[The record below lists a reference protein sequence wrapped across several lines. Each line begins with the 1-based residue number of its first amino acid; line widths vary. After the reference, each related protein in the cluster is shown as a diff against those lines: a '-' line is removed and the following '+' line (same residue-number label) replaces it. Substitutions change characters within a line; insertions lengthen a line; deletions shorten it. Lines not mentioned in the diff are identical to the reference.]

1 MPDNL
6 PHYFLKQLEHKFG
19 NLLEL
24 KELGGM
30 SEASVWRA
38 TFEKRCTIIKAS
50 KDVAEYHFYKDI
62 KPHLH
67 IAVPYLYADFQDEH
81 AWLAIEDLARL
92 LAKDQFDNYEARVTY
107 LKQLH
112 QTDIHLA
119 TNVSYAARWSNEMT
133 EKALSF
139 FIRPNEIR
147 KRLEPF
153 QTLAQPLFE
162 PVCFVSADPNPNNW
176 GFRKDSTLVLFDW
189 ARYTRAHPAI
199 DLAIIIAGWGSKDIF
214 EEVARIY
221 LEGNE
226 SESNILNLDQKIGIA
241 KLWTLVEMLSY
252 FFDFEV
258 TANPYLEKLTQALE
272 NLLSELDEFVLDD

>member
-1 MPDNL
+1 MPVNL
-6 PHYFLKQLEHKFG
+6 PRYLLKQLEHTFG

-38 TFEKRCTIIKAS
+38 TFEEQSTIIKAS

-62 KPHLH
+62 ASHLT
-67 IAVPYLYADFQDEH
+67 IAVPNLYADFQNEL
-81 AWLAIEDLARL
+81 AWIAIEGLPQL
-92 LAKDQFDNYEARVTY
+92 LPKDQFDNFEARVAY

-112 QTDIHLA
+112 ETDKNLA
-119 TNVSYAARWSNEMT
+119 TNASYSAQWSDEMT
-133 EKALSF
+133 EKAVSF
-139 FIRPNEIR
+139 FSNPNEIQ

-162 PVCFVSADPNPNNW
+162 SVCFVSADPNPNNW

-199 DLAIIIAGWGSKDIF
+199 DLAIIIAGWGSQDIF
-214 EEVARIY
+214 EKVARVY
-221 LEGNE
+221 LKEKAAE
-226 SESNILNLDQKIGIA
+226 SDILKLSQEIGIA

-252 FFDFEV
+252 IFDFKV
-258 TANPYLEKLTQALE
+258 AANPYLEKLTQALE
-272 NLLSELDEFVLDD
+272 DLLSELEDSA